1 MFGQLFRKPRPTLP
15 PGERVYAIGDVH
27 GRLDLLNQLFEMIRA
42 DHAARA
48 DARALVVLL
57 GDLIDRGPDSRGVV
71 ERIRQGLDWARTIP
85 LMGNHEAAM
94 LNALEGSGEQLQAW
108 LRVGGNTS
116 LVSWGVAADL
126 LATGT
131 RDAILAAARAAIP
144 LEDRGWIGRLRTHLQ
159 LGDYYFVHAG
169 VRPGI
174 PLYQQ
179 AVEDN
184 LWIRD
189 AFLESRRHHG
199 AMIVHG
205 HSVRAEVEER
215 PNRIGIDTGAYASDR
230 LTALGI
236 EGQARWILST

>member
-1 MFGQLFRKPRPTLP
+1 
-15 PGERVYAIGDVH
+15 
-27 GRLDLLNQLFEMIRA
+27 MIA
-42 DHAARA
+42 
-48 DARALVVLL
+48 
-57 GDLIDRGPDSRGVV
+57 
-71 ERIRQGLDWARTIP
+71 

-94 LNALEGSGEQLQAW
+94 LAALDGDGDQLQAW
-108 LRVGGNTS
+108 LRFGGDTS
-116 LVSWGVAADL
+116 LVSWGVEPEL

-131 RDAILAAARAAIP
+131 REGIVAAARAAIP

-174 PLYQQ
+174 AFDRQT
-179 AVEDN
+179 VEDH

-205 HSVRAEVEER
+205 HSVRIEVEER